1 MPARARPLDVLMVYM
16 HVTAL
21 PMRPTMASHLR
32 FLEHGRER
40 HRVVYLNLAGRCP
53 PWIRAQR
60 WDLVVLHY
68 SLLAARW
75 TPRFARIRSSLG
87 WLAGSDAAVVAMP
100 QDEYDDAHVLDDW
113 LMEVGADVVYSI
125 FGGAERDALYPRTR
139 ATARFEQC
147 FTGYVDPRDVERMRG
162 RAAIP
167 HAQRPLDVA
176 YRAGQLPYRLGWR
189 GQVKHRLAEALEPAA
204 ARAGLRADVSTAEGK
219 LLFGDDWF
227 DLLAS
232 SRVVAGCESG
242 ASAMDPRGEVR
253 ALEASLRAAEPA
265 LSFEQFAARMPAG
278 WDGHAFGSISPRHF
292 EAALV
297 GSCQLL
303 VQGEYAGLL
312 EPDVHYVPVRPDL
325 TDIDAAC
332 ERLGDAALVQR
343 LADRAYRDLVASGEH
358 TYAAF
363 ARRFE
368 DVVADVLPAHPGRVR
383 GRAGLRAGRR
393 GAGPGDPGLA
403 APLLLELRPG
413 SHAARRGSW
422 RSPPGRAPACCP
434 RRRSSE
440 PRGRCEPT
448 PRGRAATR

>member
-1 MPARARPLDVLMVYM
+1 MAALSRPLDVLMLYM

-32 FLEHGRER
+32 FLEQGRER
-40 HRVVYLNLAGRCP
+40 HRLVYLNVGGHCP

-75 TPRFARIRSSLG
+75 TPRFARIRASVA
-87 WLAGSDAAVVAMP
+87 WLAEADAAILAMP

-113 LMEVGADVVYSI
+113 LQETGAGVVYSI

-162 RAAIP
+162 RAAVP
-167 HAQRPLDVA
+167 HDRRPLDVA
-176 YRAGQLPYRLGWR
+176 YRAGQLPYRLGRR
-189 GQVKHRLAEALEPAA
+189 GQVKHRLAEALAPAA
-204 ARAGLRADVSTAEGK
+204 ARAGLRADVSTAERSV
-219 LLFGDDWF
+219 LFGDAWF
-227 DLLAS
+227 GLLAS

-253 ALEASLRAAEPA
+253 ALETSLRAADPT
-265 LSFEQFAARMPAG
+265 LSFDQFAARMPAV

-303 VQGEYAGLL
+303 VLGDYAGVL

-325 TDIDAAC
+325 TDIAEAC

-343 LADRAYRDLVASGEH
+343 VADRAYRDLVAGGEH

-363 ARRFE
+363 ARRVE
-368 DVVADVLPAHPGRVR
+368 DVVADVVPARPGRVR
-383 GRAGLRAGRR
+383 GRAGLR
-393 GAGPGDPGLA
+393 LA
-403 APLLLELRPG
+403 AAAQDQAVRARG
-413 SHAARRGSW
+413 RVWYWSYNQVARRAPRVMALAAQTRARLL
-422 RSPPGRAPACCP
+422 RS
-434 RRRSSE
+434 
-440 PRGRCEPT
+440 
-448 PRGRAATR
+448 

>member
-1 MPARARPLDVLMVYM
+1 MEAHRRPLEVLVLYM
-16 HVTAL
+16 HLTAL
-21 PMRPTMASHLR
+21 PMRPTMASHVR
-32 FLEHGRER
+32 FLEQGRER
-40 HRVVYLNLAGRCP
+40 HRIAYLNLAGRCP

-75 TPRFARIRSSLG
+75 TPRLARIRSSLH

-100 QDEYDDAHVLDDW
+100 QDEYDEAHVLDDW
-113 LMEVGADVVYSI
+113 LQEVGADVVYSI
-125 FGGAERDALYPRTR
+125 FAGAERDALYPRTR

-147 FTGYVDPRDVERMRG
+147 FTGYVDPRDVARTRG

-176 YRAGQLPYRLGWR
+176 YRAGRLPYRLGWR

-204 ARAGLRADVSTAEGK
+204 AGAGLRADVSTAEGNV
-219 LLFGDDWF
+219 LFGDDWF
-227 DLLAS
+227 GLLAS
-232 SRVVAGCESG
+232 ARVVAGCESG

-253 ALEASLRAAEPA
+253 ALETSLRAAEPG
-265 LSFEQFAARMPAG
+265 LTFEQFAARMPLG

-303 VQGEYAGLL
+303 VQGEYAGVL
-312 EPDVHYVPVRPDL
+312 EPEVHYVPVRPDL

-332 ERLGDAALVQR
+332 ERLGDGALVQR
-343 LADRAYRDLVASGEH
+343 LADRAFRDLVAGGEH
-358 TYAAF
+358 SYAAF

-368 DVVADVLPAHPGRVR
+368 DVVADFVPAHPGRVR
-383 GRAGLRAGRR
+383 GRAAVT
-393 GAGPGDPGLA
+393 LA
-403 APLLLELRPG
+403 AAVQDQAIRAWPRLW
-413 SHAARRGSW
+413 HWAARRAP
-422 RSPPGRAPACCP
+422 RLVALAGRARA
-434 RRRSSE
+434 RGARS
-440 PRGRCEPT
+440 
-448 PRGRAATR
+448 

>member
-1 MPARARPLDVLMVYM
+1 MAARSRPLDVLMLYM

-21 PMRPTMASHLR
+21 PMRPTMASHMR
-32 FLEHGRER
+32 FLEQGRER
-40 HRVVYLNLAGRCP
+40 HRIVYLNLAGRCP

-60 WDLVVLHY
+60 WDMVVLHY

-75 TPRFARIRSSLG
+75 TPRFARIRSSLD
-87 WLAGSDAAVVAMP
+87 WLAGVDAAVVAMP

-113 LMEVGADVVYSI
+113 LQEVGADVVYSI

-139 ATARFEQC
+139 STARFEQC
-147 FTGYVDPRDVERMRG
+147 FTGYVDPRDADRTRG

-176 YRAGQLPYRLGWR
+176 YRAGQLPYRLGRR
-189 GQVKHRLAEALEPAA
+189 GQVKHRLAEALEAA
-204 ARAGLRADVSTAEGK
+204 APRAGLRADVSTAEGR

-227 DLLAS
+227 NLLAS
-232 SRVVAGCESG
+232 ARVVAGCESG
-242 ASAMDPRGEVR
+242 ASAMDPRGAVR
-253 ALEASLRAAEPA
+253 ALEASLRAAEPD

-278 WDGHAFGSISPRHF
+278 WDGHAFGSVSPRHF

-297 GSCQLL
+297 GACQLL
-303 VQGEYAGLL
+303 VQGEYAGVM
-312 EPDVHYVPVRPDL
+312 EPEVHYVPVRPDL

-343 LADRAYRDLVASGEH
+343 LAENAYRDLVASGEH

-368 DVVADVLPAHPGRVR
+368 DAVADCLPAHPGRVR
-383 GRAGLRAGRR
+383 GRAALSAAAAVQDQAIRA
-393 GAGPGDPGLA
+393 
-403 APLLLELRPG
+403 RPRLWYW
-413 SHAARRGSW
+413 SYHQAARRAP
-422 RSPPGRAPACCP
+422 RLLALAARA
-434 RRRSSE
+434 
-440 PRGRCEPT
+440 
-448 PRGRAATR
+448 RARVLRA

>member
-1 MPARARPLDVLMVYM
+1 MAARARPLDVLVLYM
-16 HVTAL
+16 HLTAL

-40 HRVVYLNLAGRCP
+40 HRIVYLNLAGRCP

-75 TPRFARIRSSLG
+75 TPRLARIRSSLG
-87 WLAGSDAAVVAMP
+87 WLPGSGAAVVAMP
-100 QDEYDDAHVLDDW
+100 QDEYDEAHVLDDW
-113 LMEVGADVVYSI
+113 LVEAGADVVFSI
-125 FGGAERDALYPRTR
+125 FGGAERDALYPRAR
-139 ATARFEQC
+139 ATARFERC
-147 FTGYVDPRDVERMRG
+147 LTGYVDPRDVERMGG

-167 HAQRPLDVA
+167 HAQRSLDVA
-176 YRAGQLPYRLGWR
+176 YRAGELPYRLGWR

-204 ARAGLRADVSTAEGK
+204 ARAGLRADVATAEGK
-219 LLFGDDWF
+219 VLFGDDWF
-227 DLLAS
+227 GLLAS

-253 ALEASLRAAEPA
+253 ALEASLRAADPA

-278 WDGHAFGSISPRHF
+278 WDGHAFGAISPRHF

-303 VQGEYAGLL
+303 VQGGYDGLL

-325 TDIDAAC
+325 TDVDAAC

-343 LADRAYRDLVASGEH
+343 LADRAHRDLVASGEH
-358 TYAAF
+358 TYPAF

-368 DVVADVLPAHPGRVR
+368 DVVADVVPAHPGRVR
-383 GRAGLRAGRR
+383 GRAGLR
-393 GAGPGDPGLA
+393 LA
-403 APLLLELRPG
+403 AAAQDQAIRARPRVWYWSYG
-413 SHAARRGSW
+413 QAARR
-422 RSPPGRAPACCP
+422 
-434 RRRSSE
+434 
-440 PRGRCEPT
+440 T
-448 PRGRAATR
+448 PRLLALAARARARVLRS

>member
-1 MPARARPLDVLMVYM
+1 MAARARPLDVLVLYM
-16 HVTAL
+16 HLTAL

-40 HRVVYLNLAGRCP
+40 HRIVYLNVAGRCP
-53 PWIRAQR
+53 TWIRAQR

-75 TPRFARIRSSLG
+75 TPRLERIRASLG
-87 WLAGSDAAVVAMP
+87 WLSGSGAAVVAMP
-100 QDEYDDAHVLDDW
+100 QDEYDEAHVLDDW
-113 LMEVGADVVYSI
+113 LVEADADVVFSI
-125 FGGAERDALYPRTR
+125 FGGAERDALYPRAR
-139 ATARFEQC
+139 ATARFERC
-147 FTGYVDPRDVERMRG
+147 LTGYVDPRDVERMGG

-167 HAQRPLDVA
+167 HAQRSLDVA
-176 YRAGQLPYRLGWR
+176 YRAGRLPYRLGWR

-204 ARAGLRADVSTAEGK
+204 GRAGLRADVATAEGNV
-219 LLFGDDWF
+219 LFGDDWF
-227 DLLAS
+227 GLLAS

-253 ALEASLRAAEPA
+253 ALEASLRAADPA

-278 WDGHAFGSISPRHF
+278 WDGHAFGAISPRHF

-303 VQGEYAGLL
+303 VQGGYDGLL

-332 ERLGDAALVQR
+332 ERLGDTALVQR
-343 LADRAYRDLVASGEH
+343 LADRAHRDLVASGEH
-358 TYAAF
+358 TYPAF

-383 GRAGLRAGRR
+383 GRAGLR
-393 GAGPGDPGLA
+393 LA
-403 APLLLELRPG
+403 AAAQDQAIRARPRVWYWSYG
-413 SHAARRGSW
+413 QAARR
-422 RSPPGRAPACCP
+422 
-434 RRRSSE
+434 
-440 PRGRCEPT
+440 T
-448 PRGRAATR
+448 PRLLALAARARARVLRSVR